1 MTTGNGYRSLP
12 QSMIINTTALPL
24 SLKASCAWLPS
35 MQKYPQ
41 KTVNELI
48 IDAQTADSCY
58 RLITIRGEI
67 EFWIVLFCFPPFE
80 SISMLTQSG
89 VHGRRSD
96 VSLFL
101 PLQIRG
107 IKLCMNECFQTSVDL
122 TTMNTD
128 DIHLP
133 SIPSLSISAPVDSF
147 TACSRLL
154 PHYSSSSV
162 PYSPAEGPLSPPHSL
177 PGPVL
182 TEIISSFYFLNHFWG

>member
-12 QSMIINTTALPL
+12 QSVIINTTALPL

-80 SISMLTQSG
+80 SISMLTESA

-122 TTMNTD
+122 TTLNTD
-128 DIHLP
+128 EIHLP
-133 SIPSLSISAPVDSF
+133 SIPSLSISA
-147 TACSRLL
+147 
-154 PHYSSSSV
+154 HYSSSSV
-162 PYSPAEGPLSPPHSL
+162 PYSPAEGSLSPPHSL

-182 TEIISSFYFLNHFWG
+182 TEIISSFYFLNNFWG